1 MRQVNQHMGLRLEIA
16 DFSPNASFRMI
27 SKIMMSDVAPSFPSL
42 DGGRLLR
49 VSRAVGGRL
58 SRLRCVMHAFYLNS
72 GWGYF
77 VSRQRGQLRKLTT

>member
-49 VSRAVGGRL
+49 VSRAVGTTFETTL
-58 SRLRCVMHAFYLNS
+58 CNACVLLE
-72 GWGYF
+72 
-77 VSRQRGQLRKLTT
+77 QRVGLLRKPTTRPVA